1 MCTADFN
8 KRFLSLAQLADLV
21 SLTVAVPSLFQTIR
35 QVINKK
41 RVDFSLLRVFSPSE
55 GVEELPAAR

>member
-21 SLTVAVPSLFQTIR
+21 SLTVPSLFQTIR